1 MNRIFS
7 LIYNHFPLTL
17 IAALVLLLS
26 VSGAGQVSASSAAHV
41 RWDIISV
48 NFGASTVSEGG
59 LASALAND
67 GSKITLTG
75 NGTFVAP
82 VGGRGASS
90 AATGGGTWETFGASG
105 ASTGSG
111 TYEVTGLV
119 RWDIAPGV
127 SPPLTDLIGDP
138 DERAAGLATLTVA
151 YSDGHRGVLVV
162 SCHLVNTPD
171 TVFEG
176 ITASKGFVD
185 YFNRVAPPAPPGDA
199 NRTLFH
205 AR

>member
-1 MNRIFS
+1 MFRLLSVFPHKRFS
-7 LIYNHFPLTL
+7 LPA

-26 VSGAGQVSASSAAHV
+26 FSGASETSAAAAHV

-48 NFGASTVSEGG
+48 DFVAGTVSEGG
-59 LASALAND
+59 IASALAND
-67 GSKITLTG
+67 GAKITVTG

-82 VGGRGASS
+82 GGGRGASG

-105 ASTGSG
+105 ASTGAG

-119 RWDIAPGV
+119 RWDIAPGA
-127 SPPLTDLIGDP
+127 PPLTDLIGDP

-151 YSDGHRGVLVV
+151 YSDGERGVLVV
-162 SCHLVNTPD
+162 SCHGVGTPD

-176 ITASKGFVD
+176 ITASKSFVD
-185 YFNRVAPPAPPGDA
+185 YFNRVAPAAGVDA

-205 AR
+205 AP